1 MPTFG
6 TDLPAVL
13 LDTSAYSAFRKGND
27 ELIAAVRGAPVVAMN
42 IVVLAELLEGFRRGT
57 RLESNLS
64 DLGAFRTSPRFQLLD
79 LDETT
84 AERYAL
90 IVGQLRRAG
99 TPIPT
104 NDVWIA
110 ASALQ
115 HGCTVLTTDRHFLDV
130 PSVSVRHFPAAE
142 TGSERS

>member
-1 MPTFG
+1 M
-6 TDLPAVL
+6 
-13 LDTSAYSAFRKGND
+13 
-27 ELIAAVRGAPVVAMN
+27 AAVRGAPTVAMN

-57 RLESNLS
+57 RLERNLS
-64 DLGAFRTSPRFQLLD
+64 DLGAFRSSPRFLLLD
-79 LDETT
+79 LDEAT
-84 AERYAL
+84 AEPYAL

-115 HGCTVLTTDRHFLDV
+115 HGCVVLTTDRHFLDV
-130 PSVSVRHFPAAE
+130 PSVSVRHFPLE
-142 TGSERS
+142 TGSAR

>member
-1 MPTFG
+1 MQT
-6 TDLPAVL
+6 VL
-13 LDTSAYSAFRKGND
+13 LDTSAYSAFRKGD
-27 ELIAAVRGAPVVAMN
+27 DQLSAAVRGAPTVAMN

-64 DLGAFRTSPRFQLLD
+64 DLGAFRSSPRFLLFD

-84 AERYAL
+84 AERYAA

-115 HGCTVLTTDRHFLDV
+115 HGCTLLTTDRHFLQV
-130 PSVSVRHFPAAE
+130 PSVSVRHFPAEE
-142 TGSERS
+142 TGSARG